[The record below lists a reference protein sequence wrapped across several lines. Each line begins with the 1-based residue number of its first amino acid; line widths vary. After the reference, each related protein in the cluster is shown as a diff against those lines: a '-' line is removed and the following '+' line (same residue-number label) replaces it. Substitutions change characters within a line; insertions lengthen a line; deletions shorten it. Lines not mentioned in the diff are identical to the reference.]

1 MAIRYT
7 SIKYSGLFDMIYFSR
22 LEKFIR
28 GVYSTSEDSI
38 RLSDKL
44 FNDEKYRNSNAIRV
58 LEIIGQI
65 DAEEKLDFIIA
76 ATRCLLC
83 GNIVFSY
90 NNGN

>member
-1 MAIRYT
+1 
-7 SIKYSGLFDMIYFSR
+7 MIYFSR

-65 DAEEKLDFIIA
+65 DA
-76 ATRCLLC
+76 
-83 GNIVFSY
+83 
-90 NNGN
+90 

>member
-1 MAIRYT
+1 MMAHGKT
-7 SIKYSGLFDMIYFSR
+7 ESR
-22 LEKFIR
+22 LTCA
-28 GVYSTSEDSI
+28 GQAAHVGADYS
-38 RLSDKL
+38 
-44 FNDEKYRNSNAIRV
+44 NDEKYRNSNAIRV